1 MPDYPLVIGAVDAAQ
16 IGMGGVLFAEEKH
29 PVMWCMTF
37 PDDIQ
42 QCMVTIEITAGN
54 ITNSD
59 LEQAGVLAQ
68 ADVANNLYDL
78 RDRTLATLN
87 DNIAAVS
94 RNRKGA
100 LTSDR
105 AGAYLC

>member
-1 MPDYPLVIGAVDAAQ
+1 MQV
-16 IGMGGVLFAEEKH
+16 GMGGVLFAKGKH

-42 QCMVTIEITAGN
+42 QHMVTIKNTAGD

-68 ADVANNLYDL
+68 ADITNNLYDL

-87 DNIAAVS
+87 DNIAAIS
-94 RNRKGA
+94 WNRKGA
-100 LTSDR
+100 LTSDQ
-105 AGAYLC
+105 ASAYLC